1 MGEQVVT
8 LEHHANFL
16 AKLGEILF
24 GAGYLFAVNFE
35 VLDVILGLAQEGNSL
50 IT

>member
-1 MGEQVVT
+1 MGEQIVA

-24 GAGYLFAVNFE
+24 GAGYLLAVNFDGAS
-35 VLDVILGLAQEGNSL
+35 LNRLKGIDAAQEG
-50 IT
+50 

>member
-1 MGEQVVT
+1 MWEQVVT

-24 GAGYLFAVNFE
+24 GAGYLFAVNFDGAS
-35 VLDVILGLAQEGNSL
+35 LNRLKGIDAAQEG
-50 IT
+50 